1 MPVGEFAVLVGRD
14 GVRLALFMVAV
25 IVVMGGLMMMMG
37 GGLVV
42 SGRLEMMLAGR
53 MLRLRHG
60 VVPHACF
67 RERLLSFIALIMLKV
82 FWN

>member
-1 MPVGEFAVLVGRD
+1 VLVGRD
-14 GVRLALFMVAV
+14 GVRLGLVVVAV

-53 MLRLRHG
+53 MFRLRHG
-60 VVPHACF
+60 VVPHAGS
-67 RERLLSFIALIMLKV
+67 ESANSRL
-82 FWN
+82 